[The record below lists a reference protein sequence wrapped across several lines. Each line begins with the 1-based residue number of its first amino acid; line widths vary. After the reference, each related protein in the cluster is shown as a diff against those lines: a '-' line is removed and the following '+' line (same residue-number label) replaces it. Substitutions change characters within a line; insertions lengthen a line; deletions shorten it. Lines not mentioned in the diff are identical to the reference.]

1 MIVDVVAVVVVVV
14 AIVLV
19 VVTLSIGLVTS
30 SLVPF
35 RGNEHSMVSAVG
47 RSGRKAAQR
56 QCHSL
61 LGRRHFPPLLPV
73 GTQLATRHRG
83 STA

>member
-47 RSGRKAAQR
+47 SGRKAAQR